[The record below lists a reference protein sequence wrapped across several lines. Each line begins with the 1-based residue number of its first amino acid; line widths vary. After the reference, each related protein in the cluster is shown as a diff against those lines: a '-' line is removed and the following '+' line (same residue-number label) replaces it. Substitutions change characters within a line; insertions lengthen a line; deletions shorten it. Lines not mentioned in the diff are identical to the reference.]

1 MLFTEKTKYTDKKI
15 LLKGINGLYMEKRRS
30 IILVRYG
37 ILASTRSTAEKV
49 SEGKILC
56 TNQPACFQC
65 FVLYFQ

>member
-49 SEGKILC
+49 SE
-56 TNQPACFQC
+56 
-65 FVLYFQ
+65 V